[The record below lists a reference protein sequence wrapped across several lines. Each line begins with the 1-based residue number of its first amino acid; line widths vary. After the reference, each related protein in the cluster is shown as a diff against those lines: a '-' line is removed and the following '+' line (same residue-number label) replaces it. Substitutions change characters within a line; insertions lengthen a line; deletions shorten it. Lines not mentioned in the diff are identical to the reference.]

1 MLNMI
6 TLLNLPGDSTAVD
19 MVPQEVAG
27 ADIYIVMAV
36 TLIVWGGIFFYLL
49 YLNGKLKTLRKK
61 VDIIERK

>member
-1 MLNMI
+1 
-6 TLLNLPGDSTAVD
+6 

-61 VDIIERK
+61 VDTIERK

>member
-6 TLLNLPGDSTAVD
+6 TLLNLPGDSTAMD

-61 VDIIERK
+61 VDTIERK